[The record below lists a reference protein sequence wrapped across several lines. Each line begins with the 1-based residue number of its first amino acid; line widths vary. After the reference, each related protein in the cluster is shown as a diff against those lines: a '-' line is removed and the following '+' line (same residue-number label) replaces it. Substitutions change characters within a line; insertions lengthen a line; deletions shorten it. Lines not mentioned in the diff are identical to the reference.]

1 MQSYKTLLSNN
12 KKWARKQLEI
22 DSNFFEGLSKGQ
34 SPQYLWIG
42 CSDSRVPANEIT
54 GTRPGEMFVHRN
66 IANMVVHSDIN
77 MLSVLSYAV
86 DVLNVKNI
94 IVCGHY
100 GCGGITAAMSHNQY
114 GLIDNWL
121 RNIKDVFRLHQVE
134 LNEITEPAQRERKL
148 VELNVKEQVLNL
160 GKTSIVQN
168 AWRTRK
174 DLNVHGWVYDVKDGI
189 LKDLDVTCSQVADL
203 DTIYH
208 FSH

>member
-1 MQSYKTLLSNN
+1 
-12 KKWARKQLEI
+12 
-22 DSNFFEGLSKGQ
+22 
-34 SPQYLWIG
+34 
-42 CSDSRVPANEIT
+42 
-54 GTRPGEMFVHRN
+54 
-66 IANMVVHSDIN
+66 MVVHSDIN

-86 DVLNVKNI
+86 DVLHVKNI

-121 RNIKDVFRLHQVE
+121 RNIKDVFRLHQAE
-134 LNEITEPAQRERKL
+134 LNAIEEPTQRERRL
-148 VELNVKEQVLNL
+148 VELNVMEQVLNL

-189 LKDLDVTCSQVADL
+189 LQDLDVTCSQVADL